1 VCWRNLSELEL
12 LMLNESGRPL
22 LVVPLLLRDMLRQTV
37 VLLLRLMLLLLVILV
52 SHHIEGCFSGR
63 GHHGQM

>member
-37 VLLLRLMLLLLVILV
+37 VLLLRLMLLVILV